1 VSHDGEAGG
10 GGGDRPEIRGEVT
23 VGIDIGST
31 SVKAVAVDAEGTI
44 VDRVRLP
51 HQLIVPA
58 PDRLEHD
65 ADQAWRQAPQQALHR
80 LMSTGAGTRADAAP
94 PAAVAVSSMV
104 PSLTAVDGQGRPI
117 GPGLL
122 YGDARGG
129 GRAREPGEVGDG
141 REMVGFLRW
150 LAAEV
155 PEAAGYWPA
164 PAVANHALG
173 GVSTVDITTA
183 FASMPLFGPE
193 GWDEAICR
201 ECGTSADT
209 LPEEVAMMGAP
220 IGTVAGTDATLAGG
234 AIDAVCEQL
243 VSGADE
249 VGDVLV
255 LCGTTLITWIVTAE
269 AVDVPGLW
277 AIPHTTP
284 DRWLVGG
291 PSNAGGLFLGWA
303 SRLLARPPGGGPAA
317 GERLDPAR
325 IPVWEPYIRGE
336 RTPLHDP
343 DRRAAVHDL
352 DLTHGPAALRRAA
365 WEASGFVVRHHID
378 LATDVAG
385 VPARRI
391 VAVGGATRIDGA
403 MQALADATGLDVHVA
418 AVPEGAALGAA
429 YLARMA
435 RTGETDMAGA
445 AAWARTGRIVEP
457 DPAWTGPTAAR
468 YQRFRSLA

>member
-1 VSHDGEAGG
+1 MSHAGG
-10 GGGDRPEIRGEVT
+10 AGSAGSADGVT

-31 SVKAVAVDAEGTI
+31 SVKAVAVDAGGAI

-51 HQLIVPA
+51 HPLVVPA

-65 ADQAWRQAPQQALHR
+65 ADRAWRRAPRRAVRR
-80 LMSTGAGTRADAAP
+80 LTSASAGASP
-94 PAAVAVSSMV
+94 VAVAVSSMV
-104 PSLTAVDGQGRPI
+104 PSLTAVDGRGRPVA
-117 GPGLL
+117 PGLL
-122 YGDARGG
+122 YGDARGRDG
-129 GRAREPGEVGDG
+129 DRDREPGEVGDG

-150 LAAEV
+150 LAGEA
-155 PEAAGYWPA
+155 PGAAGYWPA
-164 PAVANHALG
+164 PAVANHGLG
-173 GVSTVDITTA
+173 GVSTVDIATA

-193 GWDEAICR
+193 GWDEEICR
-201 ECGTSADT
+201 SCGVDVDA
-209 LPEEVAMMGAP
+209 LPEVAMMGTP
-220 IGTVAGTDATLAGG
+220 IGAVTGTGATLAAG

-255 LCGTTLITWIVTAE
+255 LCGTTLITWIVTASP
-269 AVDVPGLW
+269 VDAPGLW

-303 SRLLARPPGGGPAA
+303 SRLLARASPA
-317 GERLDPAR
+317 GWDRLDPGR
-325 IPVWEPYIRGE
+325 VPVWSPYVRGE
-336 RTPLHDP
+336 RTPLHDL

-365 WEASGFVVRHHID
+365 WEASAFVVRHHID
-378 LATDVAG
+378 LAGLPVNR
-385 VPARRI
+385 V

-403 MQALADATGLDVHVA
+403 MQALADATGLAVHVA

-435 RTGETDMAGA
+435 WTGSTDLAGA

-457 DPAWTGPTAAR
+457 DPAWTAPTAAR
-468 YQRFRSLA
+468 YQRFRSLAANPPPPSGGHP

>member
-1 VSHDGEAGG
+1 VSYTPPAGE
-10 GGGDRPEIRGEVT
+10 IT

-31 SVKAVAVDAEGTI
+31 SVKAVAVDAGGAI

-51 HQLIVPA
+51 HRLIVPA

-65 ADQAWRQAPQQALHR
+65 ADRSWRQAPQRALQR
-80 LMSTGAGTRADAAP
+80 LAGAA

-104 PSLTAVDGQGRPI
+104 PSLTAVDGEGRPI
-117 GPGLL
+117 SPGLL

-129 GRAREPGEVGDG
+129 GRDREPGEIGDG

-150 LAAEV
+150 LAGEV
-155 PEAAGYWPA
+155 PGAAGYWPA

-173 GVSTVDITTA
+173 GVSTVDISTA
-183 FASMPLFGPE
+183 FASMPLYGAE
-193 GWDEAICR
+193 GWDEKICR
-201 ECGTSADT
+201 ECGVDASA
-209 LPEEVAMMGAP
+209 LPEVAMMGDP
-220 IGTVAGTDATLAGG
+220 IGRVTGTGTMLAGG

-243 VSGADE
+243 VSGAGE

-255 LCGTTLITWIVTAE
+255 LCGTTLITWIVTAGG
-269 AVDVPGLW
+269 VDAPGLW

-303 SRLLARPPGGGPAA
+303 TRLLARPDHGAGA
-317 GERLDPAR
+317 GERLDPHR

-352 DLTHGPAALRRAA
+352 DLTHGPAALLRAA
-365 WEASGFVVRHHID
+365 WEASGFVVRHHVD
-378 LATDVAG
+378 LAG
-385 VPARRI
+385 VPARRV

-403 MQALADATGLDVHVA
+403 MQALADATGLAVHVA
-418 AVPEGAALGAA
+418 AEPEGAALGAA

-435 RTGETDMAGA
+435 WTGETDMAGA
-445 AAWARTGRIVEP
+445 AAWARTSRIVEP
-457 DPAWTGPTAAR
+457 DPAWTAPTEAR
-468 YQRFRSLA
+468 YHRFRALADAPVLGADPARHEPDVPREAG

>member
-1 VSHDGEAGG
+1 VSHADPGG
-10 GGGDRPEIRGEVT
+10 SSGGEVT
-23 VGIDIGST
+23 VGVDIGST
-31 SVKAVAVDAEGTI
+31 SVKAVAVDAGGTI
-44 VDRVRLP
+44 VERVRLAHP
-51 HQLIVPA
+51 LLVPA

-65 ADQAWRQAPQQALHR
+65 ADRAWRRAPQQALR
-80 LMSTGAGTRADAAP
+80 QLTAGRAAR
-94 PAAVAVSSMV
+94 AVAVSSMV
-104 PSLTAVDGQGRPI
+104 PSLTAVDAQGRPI
-117 GPGLL
+117 APGLL

-129 GRAREPGEVGDG
+129 GREREPGEVGDG

-150 LAAEV
+150 LAGEV
-155 PEAAGYWPA
+155 PAAAGYWPA

-193 GWDEAICR
+193 GWDDAVCR
-201 ECGTSADT
+201 ECGTSADA
-209 LPEEVAMMGAP
+209 LPEVAMMGVP
-220 IGTVAGTDATLAGG
+220 IGTVSGTGATLAAG

-243 VSGADE
+243 VSGAEE

-255 LCGTTLITWIVTAE
+255 LCGTTLITWIVA
-269 AVDVPGLW
+269 ADPGGAADVDPVDTGLW

-303 SRLLARPPGGGPAA
+303 SRLLARPAAGGG
-317 GERLDPAR
+317 GERLDPGR
-325 IPVWEPYIRGE
+325 IPVWSPYVRGE

-378 LATDVAG
+378 LAG
-385 VPARRI
+385 LPARRV

-435 RTGETDMAGA
+435 WTGETDMAGA
-445 AAWARTGRIVEP
+445 AAWARTGRVVEP
-457 DPAWTGPTAAR
+457 DPAWVGPTAAR
-468 YQRFRSLA
+468 YQRFRALADGNAAPATYD